1 MSLTTTTLTRAA
13 GLCAVAGGLLFI
25 GVQINHPPVNLA
37 LVTTPEWAIRETM
50 KISMAVLTLIGIA
63 GMYLSQVRKNGWVGL
78 LGYLVLSAGFLMM
91 LTVEVAGLV
100 VMPAIAGSAPD
111 YVSSVLAVATNGTG
125 TQDIGL
131 MAPLNLLVGL
141 GYMGGGL
148 VFGIGLFR
156 AKVLTRWG
164 SLFLAVATPLSAF
177 IPLLPQINQRLFAVP
192 TGLALIVL
200 GVSLW
205 RQSRSRAA
213 ITTQTTASLLTAAV
227 R

>member
-1 MSLTTTTLTRAA
+1 MSLTTTSLTRAA

-25 GVQINHPPVNLA
+25 AVQINHPPVNLA

-78 LGYLVLSAGFLMM
+78 LGYLILSAGFLMM

-100 VMPAIAGSAPD
+100 VMPAIAGSAPG
-111 YVSSVLAVATNGTG
+111 YVSSVLAVANNGTG

-213 ITTQTTASLLTAAV
+213 ITTQTTASLVTAAV
-227 R
+227 Q

>member
-1 MSLTTTTLTRAA
+1 MSLTTTSLTRAA

-25 GVQINHPPVNLA
+25 AVQINHPPVNLA

-78 LGYLVLSAGFLMM
+78 LGYLILSAGFLMM

-100 VMPAIAGSAPD
+100 VMPAIAGSAPG
-111 YVSSVLAVATNGTG
+111 YVSSVLAVANNGTG

-164 SLFLAVATPLSAF
+164 SLFLAVATPLSAL

-213 ITTQTTASLLTAAV
+213 ITTQTTASLVTAAV
-227 R
+227 Q

>member
-1 MSLTTTTLTRAA
+1 MSLTTTSLTRAA

-25 GVQINHPPVNLA
+25 AVQINHPPVNIA

-78 LGYLVLSAGFLMM
+78 LGYLILSAGFLMM

-100 VMPAIAGSAPD
+100 VMPAIAGSAPG
-111 YVSSVLAVATNGTG
+111 YVSSVLAVANNGTG

-156 AKVLTRWG
+156 AKVFTRWG
-164 SLFLAVATPLSAF
+164 SLFLAVATPLSAL

-213 ITTQTTASLLTAAV
+213 ITTQTTASLVTAAV
-227 R
+227 Q

>member
-1 MSLTTTTLTRAA
+1 MSLTTTSLTRAA

-25 GVQINHPPVNLA
+25 AVQINHPPVNLA

-78 LGYLVLSAGFLMM
+78 LGYLILSAGFLMM

-100 VMPAIAGSAPD
+100 VMPAIAGSAPG
-111 YVSSVLAVATNGTG
+111 YVSSVLAVANNGTG
-125 TQDIGL
+125 TQDVGL

-141 GYMGGGL
+141 GSMGGGL

-213 ITTQTTASLLTAAV
+213 ITTQTTASLVTAAV
-227 R
+227 Q

>member
-213 ITTQTTASLLTAAV
+213 ITTQTTASLVTAAV

>member
-1 MSLTTTTLTRAA
+1 MSLTTTSLTRAA

-25 GVQINHPPVNLA
+25 AVQINHPPVNLA

-78 LGYLVLSAGFLMM
+78 LGYLILSAGFLMM

-100 VMPAIAGSAPD
+100 VMPAIAGSAPG
-111 YVSSVLAVATNGTG
+111 YVSSVLAVANNGTG

-227 R
+227 Q

>member
-1 MSLTTTTLTRAA
+1 MSLTTTSLTRAA

-25 GVQINHPPVNLA
+25 AVQINHPPVNLA

-78 LGYLVLSAGFLMM
+78 LGYLILSAGFLMM

-100 VMPAIAGSAPD
+100 VMPAIAGSAPG
-111 YVSSVLAVATNGTG
+111 YVSSVLAVANNGTG

-156 AKVLTRWG
+156 AKVFTRWG
-164 SLFLAVATPLSAF
+164 SLFLAVATPLSAL

-213 ITTQTTASLLTAAV
+213 ITTQTTASLVTAAV
-227 R
+227 Q